1 MILNVL
7 AVGDVVGDG
16 GLDYLGQHLRAL
28 KKLKNIHFTV
38 VNGENASGVGIL
50 PRQARAIFDAGADV
64 VTLGNHT
71 WNRIQIADFL
81 EDDRYTLRPGQLYQP
96 GPRPR
101 LGRVRRPAGAAHR
114 GAQPDR
120 PVRDGQ

>member
-50 PRQARAIFDAGADV
+50 PRQTAIPCVRPTIPAGSPAAAGAC
-64 VTLGNHT
+64 TT
-71 WNRIQIADFL
+71 A
-81 EDDRYTLRPGQLYQP
+81 
-96 GPRPR
+96 
-101 LGRVRRPAGAAHR
+101 RRGCASGCST
-114 GAQPDR
+114 
-120 PVRDGQ
+120 